1 MRYQNYEF
9 QVPREKVIRVITDTD
24 AKNEADDPFA
34 VVHTDV
40 YKRQIITIPV
50 FIFGGY

>member
-24 AKNEADDPFA
+24 AKMRRMIPSLWYIPFCP
-34 VVHTDV
+34 
-40 YKRQIITIPV
+40 PV
-50 FIFGGY
+50 LKMWGS